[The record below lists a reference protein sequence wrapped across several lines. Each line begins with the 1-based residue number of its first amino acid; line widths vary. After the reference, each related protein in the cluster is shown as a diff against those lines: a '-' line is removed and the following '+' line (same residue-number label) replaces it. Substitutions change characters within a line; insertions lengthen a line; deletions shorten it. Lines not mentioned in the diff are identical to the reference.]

1 MSSVPMKRFEAPYL
15 GAAYYPE
22 DWPLE
27 QIDEDIA
34 LMKQAG
40 MNVMRIGEFAWSRM
54 EPREGK
60 FDFDWLHL
68 AVDKLGQADIATIMG
83 TPTCTPPIWLV
94 EKHPEVLVVGDNGRI
109 SQHGARRHACPN
121 NRMYRD
127 YCAKIVTKLAEEF
140 GKDENVI
147 GWQIDNELYPEPRN
161 GRGCCCPVCHKKF
174 QVSTC
179 KKFSNIEALNK
190 AWGTDLWSQTY
201 QSFSQLPIPRSD
213 TWHHPS
219 LLTEWMDFQS
229 DSYIEFTEHQA
240 EILHKLCGQP
250 VGTDMMCLGGI
261 DYYKMHR
268 NLDIVQVNNYHQ
280 ESDLWKVVF
289 WYDMIRSQKDRP
301 FWNTETSTCWPGATT
316 ANKYKSPGF
325 CRANSWLPIAL
336 GAEAVLYWL
345 WRSHWS
351 GQELMHGSVISSCG
365 RGLHTIDEVKEIA
378 AGFRASAEFIN
389 ETRCVNSGLAVHFS
403 SLAWLMFEFQ
413 PLVNDFRYGEKL
425 IESFYRS
432 LMEASLR
439 ADVIYPAASLDSYR
453 VVCSPF
459 LPTLD
464 EAGLR
469 ERIEAWIKAGGTWI
483 VGPLSDNRTINATK
497 FTHAPFGS
505 LEQWTGAY
513 CKYQI
518 PGDPR
523 DFALRW
529 SDGIE
534 SAGSIW
540 YDGLEA
546 RGAEALATYTE
557 GPLKGLAAALRRKVG
572 KGQIILLGT
581 MPGREHLKKLLLSV
595 CSQAGIE
602 PAAQASPNL
611 LVVPRKGKAAEGLI
625 AVEHG
630 NCPASLTLTRP
641 ATDLL
646 TGRKYTG
653 NVEIQPYGVM
663 VLKYDPG
670 FPI

>member
-1 MSSVPMKRFEAPYL
+1 MKQFEGPYL

-68 AVDKLGQADIATIMG
+68 VVDKLGQADIPTIMG

-94 EKHPEVLVVGDNGRI
+94 EKHPEVLVVQDNGQI

-121 NRMYRD
+121 SLVYRD
-127 YCAKIVTKLAEEF
+127 YCAKIVAKLAEEF
-140 GKDENVI
+140 GQDENVI
-147 GWQIDNELYPEPRN
+147 GWQIDNELYPHPRDPR
-161 GRGCCCPVCHKKF
+161 GRGCCCQVCHKKF
-174 QVSTC
+174 QDSMH
-179 KKFSNIEALNK
+179 KRFGGIEALNK

-219 LLTEWMDFQS
+219 LLTAWMDFQS
-229 DSYIEFTEHQA
+229 DSYIGFTEHQA
-240 EILHKLCGQP
+240 EILHKLCRQP

-261 DYYKMHR
+261 NYYKIHR
-268 NLDIVQVNNYHQ
+268 NLDVVQVNNYHQ
-280 ESDLWKVVF
+280 EADLWRVVF
-289 WYDMIRSQKDRP
+289 WMDMVRPLKDRP
-301 FWNTETSTCWPGATT
+301 FWNTETSTCWNGSTVAG
-316 ANKYKSPGF
+316 KYRSAGF

-336 GAEAVLYWL
+336 GGETVLYWL
-345 WRSHWS
+345 WRAHWS

-365 RGLHTIDEVKEIA
+365 RPLHIIDEVKEIA
-378 AGFRASAEFIN
+378 AGFQASAEFIN
-389 ETRCVNSGLAVHFS
+389 GTRCVNSGLSVHFS
-403 SLAWLMFEFQ
+403 GLAWWMFEFQ
-413 PLVNDFRYGEKL
+413 PIVNGFRYDEKL
-425 IESFYRS
+425 LGSFYRP

-439 ADVIYPAASLDSYR
+439 ADVIDPAVSLDSYR

-459 LPTLD
+459 LPALD
-464 EAGLR
+464 EAALR
-469 ERIEAWIKAGGTWI
+469 QRIKAWVKAGGIWI
-483 VGPLSDNRTINATK
+483 VGPLSDNRTVDAAK

-505 LEQWTGAY
+505 LEQWTEAY

-529 SDGIE
+529 SDG
-534 SAGSIW
+534 SQSFGSIW
-540 YDGLEA
+540 YDGFEA
-546 RGAEALATYTE
+546 GDAEVLAAYTE
-557 GPLKGLAAALRRKVG
+557 QPFEGLAAVLRRKVG

-581 MPGREHLKKLLLSV
+581 MPECEDLKKLLLSV
-595 CSQAGIE
+595 CHQAGIE

-611 LVVPRKGKAAEGLI
+611 LVVQRKGKAGEGLV
-625 AVEHG
+625 AVEFE
-630 NCPASLTLTRP
+630 NCPASLTFTRP
-641 ATDLL
+641 AIDLL
-646 TGRKYTG
+646 TGRKHSG
-653 NVEIQPYGVM
+653 KVEVQPYGVM
-663 VLKYDPG
+663 VLKYG
-670 FPI
+670 K